1 MMTYSTYFKEEVT
14 TTYLDDSVVYKR
26 TKPNLTN
33 LLGQVED
40 YLLTS
45 IHKYAARLT
54 DGFSATQTSK
64 TGEADDTT
72 TFSTYD
78 LIIDLAFYNQDDELG
93 LILSSTRQVKI
104 PEVVTVTEVLS
115 KQGAC
120 TKIESVDI
128 QVIGLAELAQAIE
141 DLEAQGSQTL
151 PTNPLTR

>member
-1 MMTYSTYFKEEVT
+1 MTYSTYFSEEVT
-14 TTYLDDSVVYKR
+14 TTYLDESVVYKR

-40 YLLTS
+40 YLLSS
-45 IHKYAARLT
+45 IDKYTAKLT

-64 TGEADDTT
+64 TDGADDTT

-78 LIIDLAFYNQDDELG
+78 LTIDLVHYNQDDELG
-93 LILSSTRQVKI
+93 LVLTSRRQVKI

-120 TKIESVDI
+120 TKTETVDI
-128 QVIGLAELAQAIE
+128 QVISLEVLAQAIE
-141 DLEAQGSQTL
+141 DLEEQDAQTI
-151 PTNPLTR
+151 PTNLTR

>member
-1 MMTYSTYFKEEVT
+1 MMTYNKYFSEEVT
-14 TTYLDDSVVYKR
+14 TTYLDGGVVYER

-40 YLLTS
+40 YLLNG
-45 IHKYAARLT
+45 INKYAARLT

-64 TGEADDTT
+64 TEESDDTT

-78 LIIDLAFYNQDDELG
+78 LTIDLAFYSQDEELG
-93 LILSSTRQVKI
+93 LILSSTRQVKV

-120 TKIESVDI
+120 TKTETIDI
-128 QVIGLAELAQAIE
+128 QVIDLEELAQAIE
-141 DLEAQGSQTL
+141 DLESQEPQTI
-151 PTNPLTR
+151 PSNLTR